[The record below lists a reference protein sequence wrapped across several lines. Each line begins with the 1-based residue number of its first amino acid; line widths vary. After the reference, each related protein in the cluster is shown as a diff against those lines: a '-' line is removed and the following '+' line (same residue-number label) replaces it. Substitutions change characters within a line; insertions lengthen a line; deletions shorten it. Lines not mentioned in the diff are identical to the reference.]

1 MGVGS
6 GDRLA
11 RGNAKASWGP
21 LDVSDE
27 KWAAA
32 FAPAEPEVEA
42 EEPKEEKPVSRVRVG
57 IK

>member
-11 RGNAKASWGP
+11 RGAVRASFGP
-21 LDVSDE
+21 LDVTKE
-27 KWAAA
+27 KWEAA
-32 FAPAEPEVEA
+32 FAPADPEPEVVEIPLA
-42 EEPKEEKPVSRVRVG
+42 EPNVHVRVG

>member
-11 RGNAKASWGP
+11 RGAVRASFGP
-21 LDVSDE
+21 LDVTKEQWD
-27 KWAAA
+27 AA

-42 EEPKEEKPVSRVRVG
+42 EEPKEEKPVARVRVG

>member
-11 RGNAKASWGP
+11 RGANKASWGP
-21 LDVSDE
+21 LNVSKEQWD
-27 KWAAA
+27 AA
-32 FAPAEPEVEA
+32 FAPADPEPEVVEIPLA
-42 EEPKEEKPVSRVRVG
+42 EPNVHVRVG